1 MPYDSNGI
9 FSLAPGYLAVAG
21 QTIQPSQHNPPL
33 EDIITNGLSAVL
45 VRDGRAPMIGNLNFN
60 SFKAVN
66 LLAGTNALDGV
77 NKTQLDAVS
86 SAASAA
92 LAAAIANRE
101 WRARFIGEVVFA
113 NTAITGSASPP
124 STVTDTV
131 WIELTSGLTGAGQF
145 NNAKLTSESISGSA
159 PLVLATA
166 VINYAGSPMNGQTIR
181 LINTESRILRPSI
194 SAGTIQDDAF
204 QGHRHSISTSVFTA
218 NAGSIGTGS
227 GSTNPI
233 TIGDPITDGTNGTPR
248 TANETRM
255 KNIGVKAYM
264 RIA

>member
-45 VRDGRAPMIGNLNFN
+45 VRDGRAPMVGNLNFN

-66 LLAGTNALDGV
+66 LLAGTNALDGI
-77 NKTQLDAVS
+77 NKTQLDAQ
-86 SAASAA
+86 ATAQAAA
-92 LAAAIANRE
+92 LAAAVANIE
-101 WRARFIGEVVFA
+101 WKSRFIGEVVFS
-113 NTAITGSASPP
+113 NTAITGAAAPP
-124 STVTDTV
+124 SSTTGTI
-131 WIELTSGLTGAGQF
+131 WIELTSGLTGVGQF

-166 VINYAGSPMNGQTIR
+166 VISYVGSPMNGQTIR

-204 QGHRHSISTSVFTA
+204 QGHRHSLTQTVFTGG
-218 NAGSIGTGS
+218 AGGIGTGS
-227 GSTNPI
+227 GNTNAVAV
-233 TIGDPITDGTNGTPR
+233 GDPTTDGTNGTPR